1 MKVLFIGSSSFIAS
15 LLKKKI
21 KNNIFSI
28 TSSNQ
33 KSKNTFNIKF
43 YDEKNILKALYY
55 FKKKNILFDN
65 VIHFNGFHKMSLL
78 SFFNEK
84 LFNEIIKKNFTT
96 PMKVNSLIIKNHL
109 LRKNCSIIL
118 ISSIA
123 AELSEIGNAYYSLA
137 KTLLNKSINILSNEQ
152 KNKYRFNAVSL
163 GLVKNK
169 LSDELIKNLPSN
181 YKNKTNFVKN
191 EIIIKKLENLLNNK
205 KINNK
210 IIKIHGNYKTK

>member
-28 TSSNQ
+28 TSSKQ

-137 KTLLNKSINILSNEQ
+137 KTMLNKSINILSNEQ

-191 EIIIKKLENLLNNK
+191 EIIIKKLENLINNK